1 MASCKPTPS
10 TFPPTDSHWLSPHR
24 SGFLE
29 SLAAQGYAERT
40 VKSFRRMVDRL
51 CAEAEARGLGPDTL
65 DADVVGELAGAC
77 PRTGTSHMERELAMA
92 TRRFTDRLVRA
103 GAIAAAPP
111 TQPPPGSPEQLCAE
125 LDHWLRDH
133 LGMFGNRL
141 RAHRKVLRRVI
152 EFCCTATGTAED
164 LAAVT
169 PEAVFAFL
177 DGCAGRAGWR
187 LPHVRTILRFPFW
200 SGRIPRDLSD
210 AVAGP
215 AGGHPTACPAISKPA
230 SSGSCSK
237 PSAATARS
245 ICATTRCSCRWRAWV
260 CGRRKWSG
268 YGSTTS
274 TGARA
279 VCSFAARAGSSTA
292 CRSPRMS
299 AKPSSPGCAA
309 GARGTRAICSCA
321 YARRTHRSHRPGP
334 SAARFAKRTGGPV
347 SSRPEARRGPMRCG
361 TASPWRCWTG
371 GPRSGRSAMSSATAP
386 PGRRRRMQGTTTGRC
401 VRWPARGRCREGAD
415 DPGRRTRGTVPRPAG
430 GLRDRPVGQR
440 GSGTEEVRRLRGGRG
455 GRACDHGAVPALE
468 GPAARRGEPANL
480 VLSAQPCAHLRPLAA
495 EPGAGNGGAAAGPDP
510 GKPETAAAVHPHGRR
525 GGRHRRRGGAAAVEP
540 RPARSRVRD
549 PVRPAGGHRTSDRR
563 GPGARRRGRGHQRSR
578 AACPTCQEQRE
589 PDGSDHPVH
598 RRTPGVLPVAAG
610 SDPARTRHPGVLP
623 GRAWAANQE
632 GFGGTR
638 LRPRRPGDRPAGAA
652 AVRPSRHGSPPARP
666 APHHGGPHAR
676 RLVPVRPRSGP
687 RDVQAEHMAR
697 TRQSR
702 RDVLVPRGGP
712 RATPSGHRAG
722 RARDRDREAS

>member
-200 SGRIPRDLSD
+200 SGRIPQDLSD

-260 CGRRKWSG
+260 CGRKGNSRHLFVCVRPPYAPLASSGTVRSALRKAYRRAGLVPPRGQARTHALRHGLAMALLDGGSSLG
-268 YGSTTS
+268 EIGDVLRHRSARSTT
-274 TGARA
+274 
-279 VCSFAARAGSSTA
+279 
-292 CRSPRMS
+292 
-299 AKPSSPGCAA
+299 
-309 GARGTRAICSCA
+309 A
-321 YARRTHRSHRPGP
+321 YARY
-334 SAARFAKRTGGPV
+334 
-347 SSRPEARRGPMRCG
+347 
-361 TASPWRCWTG
+361 
-371 GPRSGRSAMSSATAP
+371 
-386 PGRRRRMQGTTTGRC
+386 
-401 VRWPARGRCREGAD
+401 
-415 DPGRRTRGTVPRPAG
+415 
-430 GLRDRPVGQR
+430 
-440 GSGTEEVRRLRGGRG
+440 
-455 GRACDHGAVPALE
+455 DHGA
-468 GPAARRGEPANL
+468 
-480 VLSAQPCAHLRPLAA
+480 LRPLARPWPV
-495 EPGAGNGGAAAGPDP
+495 PG
-510 GKPETAAAVHPHGRR
+510 
-525 GGRHRRRGGAAAVEP
+525 GGR
-540 RPARSRVRD
+540 
-549 PVRPAGGHRTSDRR
+549 
-563 GPGARRRGRGHQRSR
+563 
-578 AACPTCQEQRE
+578 
-589 PDGSDHPVH
+589 
-598 RRTPGVLPVAAG
+598 
-610 SDPARTRHPGVLP
+610 
-623 GRAWAANQE
+623 
-632 GFGGTR
+632 
-638 LRPRRPGDRPAGAA
+638 
-652 AVRPSRHGSPPARP
+652 
-666 APHHGGPHAR
+666 
-676 RLVPVRPRSGP
+676 
-687 RDVQAEHMAR
+687 
-697 TRQSR
+697 
-702 RDVLVPRGGP
+702 
-712 RATPSGHRAG
+712 
-722 RARDRDREAS
+722 